1 MDNDTRVDPPRLGSE
16 RETLRGFL
24 GYHRRTLAMKCAGLS
39 DEELQRRA
47 VAPSA
52 LSLLG
57 LVRHIAEVERAWFR
71 RVFEDRA
78 APMMWSPP
86 GVVDFQLAYDA
97 SASTRAKAFAAWE
110 AEVENGASA
119 ALGRGRVAADG
130 HGARPSGVRPPQRPR
145 RPPPRGRRRNGG
157 RVRRPAAGTIRLP
170 TPFPCRAVHDSIPG
184 FESTTPVPLEP
195 TLGSRPHV

>member
-1 MDNDTRVDPPRLGSE
+1 
-16 RETLRGFL
+16 
-24 GYHRRTLAMKCAGLS
+24 MKCAGLS

-86 GVVDFQLAYDA
+86 GWSISSWRTTPAPP
-97 SASTRAKAFAAWE
+97 
-110 AEVENGASA
+110 
-119 ALGRGRVAADG
+119 LGP
-130 HGARPSGVRPPQRPR
+130 RPSPPGRPR
-145 RPPPRGRRRNGG
+145 SRTGHQPRWGEDVSLRMVMVHVLLEYARHNGHADLLREG
-157 RVRRPAAGTIRLP
+157 VDGTVG
-170 TPFPCRAVHDSIPG
+170 A
-184 FESTTPVPLEP
+184 
-195 TLGSRPHV
+195 